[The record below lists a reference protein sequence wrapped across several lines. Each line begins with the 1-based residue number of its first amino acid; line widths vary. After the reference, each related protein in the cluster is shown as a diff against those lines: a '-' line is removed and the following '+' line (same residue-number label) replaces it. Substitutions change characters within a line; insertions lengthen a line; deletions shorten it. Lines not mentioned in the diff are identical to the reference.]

1 MNWFAQNIST
11 AIGKKLLM
19 AVTGFGFVGF
29 ILMHLAG
36 NLTFYFGKDA
46 FLTYVETLHTLDPII
61 VVVELV
67 LLALAVIHVSTGT
80 ILFFQNRGARTTRYA
95 VKKIAGGRTIGSRTM
110 PYTGF
115 LILLFVIL
123 HLSQFHF
130 IDHAVQTPWDAAMDT
145 FNSGLFALIYMAA
158 VILVGIHIRHGFW
171 SLFQTLGLNNEKYM
185 PLIQTIG
192 IVIAV
197 AAAVGFF
204 FVPVYIR
211 MAVL

>member
-1 MNWFAQNIST
+1 MNWYPQNIST

-19 AVTGFGFVGF
+19 AVTGLGFMGF

-36 NLTFYFGKDA
+36 NLSFYFGRDA
-46 FLTYVETLHTLDPII
+46 FLKYVETLHTLGPII
-61 VVVELV
+61 VVVELG
-67 LLALAVIHVSTGT
+67 LLALAIIHVGTGT

-95 VKKIAGGRTIGSRTM
+95 VKKTAGGRTIGSRTM

-130 IDHAVQTPWDAAMDT
+130 IDHAVQTPWDAAVDT
-145 FNSGLFALIYMAA
+145 FNNGLFVLIYMAA
-158 VILVGIHIRHGFW
+158 VVLVGIHIRHGFW

-211 MAVL
+211 AVI